1 MVKEKYLA
9 IIDLGSNSV
18 RLKITQIRAGGQY
31 ETIQYEKRYVRLASN
46 IGPERLLKA
55 GPIKRT
61 IAALRE
67 FREICDRYRGQN
79 LTILAVATAAVR
91 QAQNQFQFL
100 EQVRKETGFDIHVI
114 SGEREAYLDYVGVS
128 QTLPLDKGLIV
139 DTGGASMELIA
150 VNNGEA
156 EEAVSIPIGSV
167 TISQTYHLADRINP
181 ADLFEAMVRIDEVLS
196 QQLWL
201 SRMRQ
206 TKIVALGGCNR
217 ALAKVYRW
225 QQALSPNEVKPVHG
239 LTMRTEEAFL
249 IMRQLLEVDRQTRA
263 DIRGITKVRADVIVG
278 GLLPLIALLR
288 QLAIDEVSFSNS
300 GLREG
305 LLFKYLEQEVDFAAL
320 TSPLDE

>member
-1 MVKEKYLA
+1 MAKEKHLA

-18 RLKITQIRAGGQY
+18 RLKITRIQGDGVY
-31 ETIQYEKRYVRLASN
+31 ETVQYEKRYVRLASN
-46 IGPERLLKA
+46 MGPEQMLKPA
-55 GPIKRT
+55 PIKRT
-61 IAALRE
+61 LAALAE
-67 FREICDRYRGQN
+67 FRTICDRYRDKN
-79 LTILAVATAAVR
+79 LTIIAVATAAVR
-91 QAQNQFQFL
+91 QAQNQLQFL
-100 EQVRKETGFDIHVI
+100 ERVRRETGFDIHVI

-128 QTLPLDKGLIV
+128 RTLPIEKGIIV

-167 TISQTYHLADRINP
+167 IISQTYHLDDQINP
-181 ADLFEAMVRIDEVLS
+181 ADLFDAMVRIDEVLS

-206 TKIVALGGCNR
+206 TKIIALGGSNR

-225 QQALSPNEVKPVHG
+225 QQALSPDEVMPVHG
-239 LTMRTEEAFL
+239 LTMRAEEAFL

-263 DIRGITKVRADVIVG
+263 GIRGITKARADVIVG
-278 GLLPLIALLR
+278 GLLPLIALMR
-288 QLAIDEVSFSNS
+288 QLSIDEVSFSNS

-305 LLFKYLEQEVDFAAL
+305 LLFKYLDQQIDFDGL
-320 TSPLDE
+320 KTSL